1 MADDEQTTPR
11 RRRRARTDDSDPEQ
25 EKRAA
30 RDEGGE
36 QEPDEREPDE
46 QQSDEQEPAAD
57 ADARPDDGDQ
67 EGSAVPAAAAARR
80 AAQHVA
86 DFTGRRPEN
95 VVSIERRDGDWQ
107 VGVEVVETHR
117 IPDTTDVLAIYEV
130 RLDRGGRLLSYRR
143 TRRYARGQLDKEC
156 R

>member
-11 RRRRARTDDSDPEQ
+11 RRRRPRTNDSDPKQ
-25 EKRAA
+25 ERRAA

-36 QEPDEREPDE
+36 QEPEPDE
-46 QQSDEQEPAAD
+46 QQADEQEPAAD
-57 ADARPDDGDQ
+57 DDAHPDDGDQ

-95 VVSIERRDGDWQ
+95 VISIERRDGDWQ

-130 RLDRGGRLLSYRR
+130 RLDPGGRLLSYRR